1 VDGAKEVSCINL
13 SSSFLCSKTF
23 CRASSTSDLISSK
36 EASTVARV
44 DVAVIGVDPV
54 GGEVIAG
61 HEFCSTFAPAVASSR
76 KQYSS
81 SGGPPAFV

>member
-1 VDGAKEVSCINL
+1 VDGAKEESCSKL

-36 EASTVARV
+36 ETSAVV
-44 DVAVIGVDPV
+44 DVAVMGVDPV
-54 GGEVIAG
+54 AAEVIAG
-61 HEFCSTFAPAVASSR
+61 HEVCSTFAPAVASSR